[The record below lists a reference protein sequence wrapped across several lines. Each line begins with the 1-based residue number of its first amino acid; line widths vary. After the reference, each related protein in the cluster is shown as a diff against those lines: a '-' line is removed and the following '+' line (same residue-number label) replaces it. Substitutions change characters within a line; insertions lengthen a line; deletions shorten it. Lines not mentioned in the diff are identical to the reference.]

1 MKSRFTLNRY
11 SLVENVTKIYS
22 QNTDGGYTLNLN
34 QESFLFFAILFC
46 YSNLFTLM
54 YGTIKV
60 QSNDEDSM
68 FDHLTRTQ

>member
-1 MKSRFTLNRY
+1 MKSRFTLNSY

-46 YSNLFTLM
+46 YSNFFTLM

-68 FDHLTRTQ
+68 FDHLTCTQ

>member
-60 QSNDEDSM
+60 
-68 FDHLTRTQ
+68 